1 MQWQSRVSAPE
12 TRQKHKD
19 KPLDQIIV
27 ADWLST
33 RLEMTLMR
41 VKPSSSNQYVFDDAT
56 MSHGELMNLLKTNY
70 SENRKTGNVNPRLFY
85 KHQIS

>member
-33 RLEMTLMR
+33 RLGMTLMH

-56 MSHGELMNLLKTNY
+56 MSHGELMNLLKTDY
-70 SENRKTGNVNPRLFY
+70 SVK
-85 KHQIS
+85 

>member
-33 RLEMTLMR
+33 RLGMTLMR

-56 MSHGELMNLLKTNY
+56 MSHGELMNLLQTHY
-70 SENRKTGNVNPRLFY
+70 SAK
-85 KHQIS
+85 

>member
-33 RLEMTLMR
+33 RLGMTLMR
-41 VKPSSSNQYVFDDAT
+41 VKPNSSNQYVFDDAT
-56 MSHGELMNLLKTNY
+56 MSHGELMNLLKTDY
-70 SENRKTGNVNPRLFY
+70 SVK
-85 KHQIS
+85 